1 MVRKPIEFSQVHRI
15 SRRSLLR
22 STFLGGAGLAG
33 VYLLG
38 CSDGDSTTIQ
48 PSQTQAPTPPDTAGS
63 TLAWE
68 QLLPAGTAPPP
79 RKHHSLVLQDSQAG
93 SRLYLFGGSNSTGDL
108 SDLWMYDV
116 GTATW
121 TALATSGPASRHG
134 HNAVW
139 DTVNDRLLVF
149 GGQQG
154 SDFLNDIW
162 QYTPDDDRW
171 AELAPGGAVPAPR
184 YGAGGAFSPPVAEDS
199 IAPLLPATF
208 IITHGFT
215 NNGRFDDTWAFDV
228 TTDTWT
234 DVSPADERP
243 VERCLMRATW
253 DTLRNRLVI
262 FGGQTTDE
270 PFLDDLWTLS
280 NGRDWTTVLREPRP
294 TGRTFYSFV
303 YDAQREQIVL
313 FGGNTA
319 NGASGETWLLHVQDE
334 FWTQEEPSGDR
345 PSSRFGHDAV
355 WMAGSSS
362 MLMFG
367 GEAGGEDLN
376 ELWELQIGE

>member
-1 MVRKPIEFSQVHRI
+1 MQLTSRSI

-22 STFLGGAGLAG
+22 GTALGGAGLAG
-33 VYLLG
+33 AYLLG
-38 CSDGDSTTIQ
+38 CSDGDSGATAQ
-48 PSQTQAPTPPDTAGS
+48 PSPTLAPTPPATAGS
-63 TLAWE
+63 GLTWE
-68 QLLPAGTAPPP
+68 QLLPNGAIPPP
-79 RKHHSLVLQDSQAG
+79 RKHHSLVLRNSEAG
-93 SRLYLFGGSNSTGDL
+93 ARLYLFGGRNNTGDL

-116 GTATW
+116 GAATW
-121 TALATSGPASRHG
+121 TALATSGPAARHG

-154 SDFLNDIW
+154 SSFFNHTW

-171 AELAPGGAVPAPR
+171 AELAPEGVLPAPR
-184 YGAGGAFSPPVAEDS
+184 YGAGGAYSPPVAEDTIS
-199 IAPLLPATF
+199 PLLPSTF

-215 NNGRFDDTWAFDV
+215 SNGRFDDTWAFDV
-228 TTDTWT
+228 TTDTWS

-253 DTLRNRLVI
+253 DTLRNRLVM
-262 FGGQTTDE
+262 FGGQTTDD

-280 NGRDWTTVLREPRP
+280 SGRGWTTVLREPRP

-303 YDAQREQIVL
+303 YDAQREQVVL

-319 NGASGETWLLHVQDE
+319 TGASDETWLLHVQDE

-345 PSSRFGHDAV
+345 PPSLFGHDAV

-367 GEAGGEDLN
+367 GEAGGEDVDQ
-376 ELWELQIGE
+376 LWELRISD